1 MYGRSLCYNDEKTG
15 KAPRTRLVE
24 GINGLPQDGVGSLCA
39 CAGKAAPGF
48 QKVQQ
53 DLSCVWTERQ
63 FSARAG
69 LPHHPHPPGTQPHLE
84 LLWVSRLL
92 RLVGGQHPSTK
103 HVPLRVKVE
112 RPQTTA
118 FRSLNVC
125 GRTISKAGIRDAG
138 MRVEGSDETDS
149 LHVV

>member
-69 LPHHPHPPGTQPHLE
+69 LPHHPHLVNLRTPEHDPGE
-84 LLWVSRLL
+84 AGS
-92 RLVGGQHPSTK
+92 PST
-103 HVPLRVKVE
+103 
-112 RPQTTA
+112 QTWA
-118 FRSLNVC
+118 E
-125 GRTISKAGIRDAG
+125 AGF
-138 MRVEGSDETDS
+138 
-149 LHVV
+149 